1 VKKLLDTNNKLEDGT
16 KIIESSRS
24 GTNYF
29 ARGLFFPTHS
39 MEYQILFNLFDLLFL
54 GHLAPDASFID
65 EAEQDATYFF
75 FNVAPQFQSFNNG
88 NWKAL
93 EYVTREMAEKYVFK
107 NYSKSNYI
115 CDFFLSFY
123 SHNGTVT
130 VYTGTYDILQY
141 PDKNKN
147 MQSIYLMEK
156 DNKWYIPA
164 PKYYWKL
171 LLNEVT
177 KEAVAFVGLN
187 DPHADDIPLE
197 QAFCQTS
204 CGSINGYLLNELLD
218 EKNN

>member
-1 VKKLLDTNNKLEDGT
+1 MT
-16 KIIESSRS
+16 SS
-24 GTNYF
+24 
-29 ARGLFFPTHS
+29 
-39 MEYQILFNLFDLLFL
+39 
-54 GHLAPDASFID
+54 
-65 EAEQDATYFF
+65 
-75 FNVAPQFQSFNNG
+75 
-88 NWKAL
+88 
-93 EYVTREMAEKYVFK
+93 
-107 NYSKSNYI
+107 
-115 CDFFLSFY
+115 Y

-187 DPHADDIPLE
+187 DPHADDIPPE

-204 CGSINGYLLNELLD
+204 CGSIKG
-218 EKNN
+218 

>member
-1 VKKLLDTNNKLEDGT
+1 MFLEKNKL
-16 KIIESSRS
+16 
-24 GTNYF
+24 
-29 ARGLFFPTHS
+29 ACP
-39 MEYQILFNLFDLLFL
+39 
-54 GHLAPDASFID
+54 FI
-65 EAEQDATYFF
+65 
-75 FNVAPQFQSFNNG
+75 
-88 NWKAL
+88 
-93 EYVTREMAEKYVFK
+93 RVFK
-107 NYSKSNYI
+107 NYSKPNYI
-115 CDFFLSFY
+115 FDFFLSFYY

-187 DPHADDIPLE
+187 DPHADDIPPE

-204 CGSINGYLLNELLD
+204 CGSING
-218 EKNN
+218 